1 MKENGVLDK
10 ISLAKNTFYSSLASL
25 SNLLLMVLLIL
36 AGRYLGDVDYGIFTF
51 ALAFAFIFEIFADLG
66 LSTLSQRTVARNRGL
81 APKYLGNLLT
91 WRLVLSILVFAI
103 LILSINVLKS
113 SPKTRLAVYIMGFAT
128 ILRSFK
134 WTCRS
139 FFRAFERFD
148 LDALTMWVERLS
160 LVIIGTIVLLRGAGL
175 VYFASVFVIV
185 RGFDLVITFIILNW
199 KVVKIIPRFDIGFLK
214 KFQIEA
220 LPFGLFSVIIILYSY
235 ADTVMLSFIRTDAE
249 VGWYNAAY
257 KIYEG
262 LTVFPSIICA
272 VLYPR
277 LSRLSILNNKAHSV
291 LSFRASKYMFVVS
304 LPILICGVLLS
315 KNIIGLLFGQEFQQA
330 SFALQILLLGIVF
343 VFQIWLL
350 QTILNSIDK
359 QKVVMYIGLTGLV
372 INICLN
378 LLFIPRYG
386 FRGAA
391 ATTVLSEMV
400 VFIIYYF
407 YLYKSYH
414 KFSAL
419 KSSLKPLFA
428 SLIVGALVW
437 KFNALPLIPL
447 LFLVL
452 GLYSFLLFCFKVFDS
467 QERELLYGFV
477 RAIKGQKQAK

>member
-1 MKENGVLDK
+1 MKNLSLNGV
-10 ISLAKNTFYSSLASL
+10 SLAKNTFYSGFTSL
-25 SNLLLMVLLIL
+25 SNLFLFALLII
-36 AGRYLGDVDYGIFTF
+36 AGRYLGSVGYGIFTF
-51 ALAFAFIFEIFADLG
+51 ALAFVFMFEIFTDFG
-66 LSTLSQRTVARNRGL
+66 LRGLSQRVVARDKRL
-81 APKYLGNLLT
+81 SIKYFGNILV
-91 WRLVLSILVFAI
+91 WKLVLSAIIFVI

-113 SPKTRLAVYIMGFAT
+113 SPKTRLAVYIIGFAT
-128 ILRSFK
+128 ILKSFK
-134 WTCRS
+134 LTCQS

-148 LDALTMWVERLS
+148 LDALTMWIERLS
-160 LVIIGTIVLLRGAGL
+160 LLIIGTIVLLGGGGL

-185 RGFDLVITFIILNW
+185 RSFDLVITFAILNW
-199 KVVKIIPRFDIGFLK
+199 KIVKVIPKFDIGFLK
-214 KFQIEA
+214 KVQVEA

-359 QKVVMYIGLTGLV
+359 QKVVMYVGLAGLV

-386 FRGAA
+386 FKGAA

-428 SLIVGALVW
+428 SLIVGALAW
-437 KFNALPLIPL
+437 KFNALPLILL

-452 GLYSFLLFCFKVFDS
+452 GLYFFLLFCFKVFDS
-467 QERELLYGFV
+467 EERELLYGFV

>member
-1 MKENGVLDK
+1 MKNLSLNGV
-10 ISLAKNTFYSSLASL
+10 SLAKNTFYSGFTSL
-25 SNLLLMVLLIL
+25 SNLFLFVLLII
-36 AGRYLGDVDYGIFTF
+36 AGRYLGSVDYGIFTF
-51 ALAFAFIFEIFADLG
+51 ALAFVFMFEIFTDFG
-66 LSTLSQRTVARNRGL
+66 LRGLSQRVVARDKRL
-81 APKYLGNLLT
+81 STKYFGNILV
-91 WRLVLSILVFAI
+91 WKLVLSAIIFVI

-113 SPKTRLAVYIMGFAT
+113 SPKTRLAVYIIGFAT
-128 ILRSFK
+128 ILKSFK
-134 WTCRS
+134 LTCQS

-148 LDALTMWVERLS
+148 LDALTMWIERLS
-160 LVIIGTIVLLRGAGL
+160 LLIIGTIVLLGGGGL

-185 RGFDLVITFIILNW
+185 RSFDLVITFAILNW
-199 KVVKIIPRFDIGFLK
+199 KIVKVIPKFDIGFLK
-214 KFQIEA
+214 KVQVEA

-249 VGWYNAAY
+249 VGLYNAAY

-262 LTVFPSIICA
+262 LTIFPSILCA

-277 LSRLSILNNKAHSV
+277 LSQLSILNEKAHSV
-291 LSFRASKYMFVVS
+291 LSFRASKYMFIVS
-304 LPILICGVLLS
+304 LPILVCGILLS
-315 KNIIGLLFGQEFQQA
+315 KNIINTLFGEEFQQA
-330 SFALQILLLGIVF
+330 SFALQILLLGIIF

-359 QKVVMYIGLTGLV
+359 QKIVMYIGLTGLV

-378 LLFIPRYG
+378 LLLIPKYG
-386 FRGAA
+386 FKGAA
-391 ATTVLSEMV
+391 ATTLLSEIV
-400 VFIIYYF
+400 VFIIYYS

-414 KFSAL
+414 KFSPL

-452 GLYSFLLFCFKVFDS
+452 GLYFFLLFCFKVFDS